1 MRIIFY
7 ILMPEKFY
15 EDNLV
20 VPVKEK
26 YEPPQELLRKLK
38 IIAQAV
44 GGDFGMNVEIG
55 TPGKG
60 SYFNPENKEIKFDP
74 LHFKEGEE
82 WRMEFIAG
90 HEGGHR
96 AIDRSPRAIG
106 GEEIEKQWE
115 ELGWGYLSN
124 CLADCADNNFV
135 SRRWPAFAQV
145 SQKNY
150 EEIFTKENAI
160 LGNPQVHAL
169 IAALGKAPKFAQFG
183 SELMRYWFK
192 NDFSQR
198 LDAKV
203 KEALD
208 KAFKPAQ
215 KIYETLPANTAEP
228 EVMRQA
234 RERYFITRRQI
245 WPLMKELVEEDEINE
260 SLRQMIKNAQF
271 KPGQGK
277 QGGEG
282 GAPLEL
288 PPELQKELE
297 EKIKEAQEKYEES
310 LKKQEQE
317 LKEKL
322 KQAQENQE
330 GSSEKKDGEQGES
343 GASEEKDKKEKSG
356 QKEDGEK
363 VGGKDGLDK
372 ERLAKEIKD
381 LKKSLEKN
389 KQAQKDLAG
398 EETMPLD
405 TDDLSDELK
414 EKLKENFSK
423 LPHKDREDLKDK
435 AKEKLK
441 EIEDELNK
449 EMEGKLD
456 EEKPQSHKERREEKN
471 KVKEG
476 KDQTQKNKKI
486 NEAISRA
493 IEGKLTEYQK
503 AFREVKPIIDKT
515 YKYLEKFFIPQRHPR
530 FMGGYDSGSRA
541 QTQKAMQFEAKSA
554 MHDSSAKVDFWERKT
569 KPHKIDYKFSLLIDL
584 SSSMDGSKIQE
595 SFKGIIVLAE
605 VLNRL
610 NIDFEI
616 LGFGDDFS
624 DKIYEF
630 KRFGEKYSEANRN
643 ESSKIASM
651 ADGGTPAGQG
661 LEKAS
666 IRLAEAKGKDS
677 FLIVL
682 TDGDPTD
689 ITREDLRTMAE
700 EYSRKNKQKII
711 GVGLGDG
718 TSAVVEA
725 FPIGLGD
732 LKVEDI
738 SKTLSKLIALM
749 IKHPN
754 LSDEQIQKNI
764 ELLKTGSMPKGLS
777 LIETGETMK
786 DLKNLFD

>member
-1 MRIIFY
+1 
-7 ILMPEKFY
+7 MPEKFY
-15 EDNLV
+15 ENNIMMPAKEAYSPPEELV
-20 VPVKEK
+20 
-26 YEPPQELLRKLK
+26 RKLK
-38 IIAQAV
+38 TIAQVV
-44 GGDFGMNVEIG
+44 GGDFGMSVEVG
-55 TPGKG
+55 APGKG
-60 SYFNPENKEIKFDP
+60 SYFNPENKEIKLDP

-106 GEEIEKQWE
+106 GEEIVKQWE
-115 ELGWGYLSN
+115 ELGWGYLAN

-135 SRRWPAFAQV
+135 SRRWPAFAEV
-145 SQKNY
+145 NQKKY
-150 EEIFTKENAI
+150 EETFAKENVV

-192 NDFSQR
+192 NDFSQQ
-198 LDAKV
+198 LDGKV
-203 KEALD
+203 EEVLSKALS
-208 KAFKPAQ
+208 PAQ
-215 KIYETLPANTAEP
+215 KVYETLPANTTEP

-234 RERYFITRRQI
+234 RERYFTTRRQI
-245 WPLMKELVEEDEINE
+245 WPLMKELIEEDEINE
-260 SLRQMIKNAQF
+260 SLRQMIKNSQF
-271 KPGQGK
+271 KPGQGG
-277 QGGEG
+277 QGEEG

-297 EKIKEAQEKYEES
+297 EKMKEAQEKYEKD
-310 LKKQEQE
+310 LKQQEEE

-322 KQAQENQE
+322 KQTQE
-330 GSSEKKDGEQGES
+330 GEDNSGEKKDGKQNEPGD
-343 GASEEKDKKEKSG
+343 SEEKDKEGEGSQKESGKKSG
-356 QKEDGEK
+356 K
-363 VGGKDGLDK
+363 KDGLGK
-372 ERLAKEIKD
+372 ERLEKEIED
-381 LKKSLEKN
+381 LKKSLEQN

-398 EETMPLD
+398 KEAMPLD
-405 TDDLSDELK
+405 MDDMSEELK

-423 LPHKDREDLKDK
+423 LPYKTRKELKEK
-435 AKEKLK
+435 AKEKLE

-456 EEKPQSHKERREEKN
+456 EEKPASHKERRDEKN
-471 KVKEG
+471 KIKEK
-476 KDQTQKNKKI
+476 KDQSQKEKRM
-486 NEAISRA
+486 NEEISRA
-493 IEGKLTEYQK
+493 IESKLTEYQK
-503 AFREVKPIIDKT
+503 TFREVKPIIDKT

-541 QTQKAMQFEAKSA
+541 QTQKVMQFEAKSE

-569 KPHKIDYKFSLLIDL
+569 MPQKIDYKFSLLVDL
-584 SSSMDGSKIQE
+584 SGSMDGSKIKE
-595 SFKGIIVLAE
+595 SFKGIIVLSE

-610 NIDFEI
+610 GIDFEL

-630 KRFGEKYSEANRN
+630 KKFGEKYSEATRN
-643 ESSKIASM
+643 ESSKITSM
-651 ADGGTPAGQG
+651 ADGGTPAGRG
-661 LEKAS
+661 LKRAS

-682 TDGDPTD
+682 TDGEATD
-689 ITREDLRTMAE
+689 ITKEDLRAMAE
-700 EYSRKNKQKII
+700 EYSQKNKQKIV

-718 TSAVVEA
+718 TLAVVQS

-764 ELLKTGSMPKGLS
+764 ELLKTGLMPKGLS

-786 DLKNLFD
+786 DLKNLLD